1 MAIDVG
7 GDGSIVQ
14 VCNVLHHFLLRAFPE
29 NYESRA
35 VETRGDLVGVGL
47 HLTHTLSGFDI
58 VLVFSTSSF
67 KNNRLLC
74 QHWLLLRP
82 EGLT

>member
-1 MAIDVG
+1 MSHPRSFSSGGMAIDVG

-58 VLVFSTSSF
+58 VLVFSMF
-67 KNNRLLC
+67 QL
-74 QHWLLLRP
+74 Q
-82 EGLT
+82 E